1 MSIMLYALDIAGT
14 EWFIIL
20 LTIIIIF
27 VPGKITG
34 ISKTIGKFIGEYEK
48 AKNNLIN
55 EKNNLL
61 RQQTSTDHQ
70 EYIGPSIQRPVSS
83 EREKLEMIAKSL
95 NLDIENRTDEELRNL
110 ISSKLKK

>member
-1 MSIMLYALDIAGT
+1 MVSIMIFTLDIAGS

-20 LTIIIIF
+20 LTIIIVF
-27 VPGKITG
+27 VPSKITS

-48 AKNNLIN
+48 TKNNLLN

-61 RQQTSTDHQ
+61 HQQSINNQ
-70 EYIGPSIQRPVSS
+70 PYVGPPIQRPISS

-95 NLDIENRTDEELRNL
+95 NLDIENKTDDELRNA
-110 ISSKLKK
+110 ISTYLK

>member
-1 MSIMLYALDIAGT
+1 MLFSLDIAGS

-20 LTIIIIF
+20 LTIIIVF
-27 VPGKITG
+27 VPSKITS

-48 AKNNLIN
+48 TKNNLLN

-61 RQQTSTDHQ
+61 HQQSTKNQ
-70 EYIGPSIQRPVSS
+70 AYIGPSIQRPVAS

-95 NLDIENRTDEELRNL
+95 NLDIDNKTDDELRNL
-110 ISSKLKK
+110 ISSHLK